1 MIKCRVTLDE
11 NAFQREIE
19 KRDQIDVPMDC
30 VRNKM
35 SEIVRNMIIK
45 DGLED
50 AVHQCCGAFHVEGF
64 LNIEA
69 ILCGDNKNYS
79 ALEYLVECAISD
91 PDLYKKAE
99 NRAFDSLMED
109 MQ

>member
-64 LNIEA
+64 LNIES
-69 ILCGDNKNYS
+69 IFQTLTYT
-79 ALEYLVECAISD
+79 
-91 PDLYKKAE
+91 KKQKIE
-99 NRAFDSLMED
+99 LLIHLWRICNE
-109 MQ
+109 